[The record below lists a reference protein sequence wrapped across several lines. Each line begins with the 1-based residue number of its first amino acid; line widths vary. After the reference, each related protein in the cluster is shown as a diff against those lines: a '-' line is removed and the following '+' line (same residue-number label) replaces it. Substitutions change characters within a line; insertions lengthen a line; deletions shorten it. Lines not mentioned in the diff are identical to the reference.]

1 MKSLITY
8 LALLIAV
15 CISSTTLAADIQ
27 MQTGFNFDWWKDN
40 QTSRAR
46 QSYVPVRIDGRFDDF
61 SITLLTAYAHTHLD
75 KSGSSTTLDHVLDTK
90 LNTSYSIIGK
100 LPVDILLGLDLNL
113 PTGKT
118 DLTKKENELNL
129 VMDPDLISITTYGEG
144 FNVNPT
150 VTIAKQ
156 WGKLVTGIGFG
167 YLYRGEYNYSSEL
180 GISDYDPGDI
190 ISLTGEARYYFS
202 PKMYTRLF
210 VRHAWYEKDTLRGS
224 DFYQEGDFSLFGLG
238 LYYKQKKEWDAGL
251 TFHGILRDKSKFRE
265 TSNNAFVTES
275 HNGHGDEWIADLAAK
290 YLLNE
295 KTTLRSSLQGRIFT
309 KNDYTPDSSYFIGEK
324 KKLSLGI
331 GATRALNPNLEAA
344 LDIKGFVKHDEE
356 TRFPEYKSACDY
368 QGYSISAMLTG
379 RF

>member
-1 MKSLITY
+1 MKNLITY

-15 CISSTTLAADIQ
+15 CISSTSLAADIQ
-27 MQTGFNFDWWKDN
+27 VQTGFNFDWWKDN
-40 QTSRAR
+40 LTSRAR
-46 QSYVPVRIDGRFDDF
+46 QSYAPIRIDGQFDDF
-61 SITLLTAYAHTHLD
+61 SITLQTAYANTRLD
-75 KSGSSTTLDHVLDTK
+75 ESGTITKVDNVLDTK
-90 LNTSYSIIGK
+90 INTSYAIIGK
-100 LPVDILLGLDLNL
+100 FPVDILLGFDLNL

-118 DLTKKENELNL
+118 DLTSKENDLAL
-129 VMDPDLISITTYGEG
+129 AMDPDLVSITTFGEG

-156 WGKLVTGIGFG
+156 FGKFVGGIGFG
-167 YLYRGEYNYSSEL
+167 YLYRGEYDYSSEL

-202 PKMYTRLF
+202 PKMYSRLF
-210 VRHAWYEKDTLRGS
+210 IRHAWYEKDTLRGT

-265 TSNNAFVTES
+265 TSNSAFATES
-275 HNGHGDEWIADLAAK
+275 HKGHGDEWIVDLAAK

-295 KTTLRSSLQGRIFT
+295 KTALRSSLQGRIFT
-309 KNDYTPDSSYFIGEK
+309 ENDYPSDSSYFVGQR

-331 GATRALNPNLEAA
+331 GATRVLSPNWEAA
-344 LDIKGFVKHDEE
+344 LDVKGFVKHDGE
-356 TRFPEYKSACDY
+356 TMFPKYKSACDY
-368 QGYSISAMLTG
+368 QGYSVSAMLTG
-379 RF
+379 TF